1 MTREM
6 TTFAQSTETAP
17 EPADVAGGPTSE
29 IIAGALFVSVYLA
42 LWACISA
49 TVLGPVSSV
58 FG

>member
-17 EPADVAGGPTSE
+17 EPAAAGGPTSE
-29 IIAGALFVSVYLA
+29 MIAGAFFVSVYLA
-42 LWACISA
+42 LWACVSA
-49 TVLGPVSSV
+49 TVFGPVSSV